1 MTDFLKAASPE
12 IAGGLLA
19 ILCAVIGA
27 RIATSAS
34 RKQARKKEL
43 LETYTELFAAYYA
56 LVADE
61 RSEKSSIQFMAA
73 VERVR
78 LLCSEKSD
86 RIITEL
92 TPLFTADPLPLDSMA
107 KYISQLREAAKED
120 LRHAD
125 RK

>member
-1 MTDFLKAASPE
+1 MTDFLKSASPE

-78 LLCSEKSD
+78 LLSKN
-86 RIITEL
+86 L
-92 TPLFTADPLPLDSMA
+92 TVSL
-107 KYISQLREAAKED
+107 QN
-120 LRHAD
+120 
-125 RK
+125 